1 MSKFG
6 EQIRA
11 KASSQR
17 SRTEVPEWG
26 DDDAPLVLY
35 ATELLCGEFNR
46 LQKKHPDFLNKQTVE
61 GLVDLIL
68 MKAQDADG
76 EKVFDLEDKAILMRQ
91 PVSVVSQVASA
102 LMGAVDDVEELEKN

>member
-11 KASSQR
+11 KSSSQR
-17 SRTEVPEWG
+17 SRVEVAEWG

-46 LQKKHPDFLNKQTVE
+46 LQKKHPDFLNNQTIE
-61 GLVDLIL
+61 ALVDLII
-68 MKAQDADG
+68 MKSQDADG

-91 PVSVVSQVASA
+91 PVSIVSTVAGK
-102 LMGAVDDVEELEKN
+102 LMGNIDSVEELEKN

>member
-1 MSKFG
+1 MYDPLEALEDYLSNVETKSVEVKLRAGAKPLRLFYTPMTSGEMS
-6 EQIRA
+6 Q
-11 KASSQR
+11 
-17 SRTEVPEWG
+17 V
-26 DDDAPLVLY
+26 
-35 ATELLCGEFNR
+35 
-46 LQKKHPDFLNKQTVE
+46 QKKHPDFLNNQTVE

-102 LMGAVDDVEELEKN
+102 LMGAVDDIEELEKN